1 MAKKIVFY
9 VIVLLA
15 CLPLLLLLNDSDSLL
30 PNFIGLAYLVVW
42 ACIFNSPLGEA
53 LYNFYK
59 NLFNDGRND

>member
-1 MAKKIVFY
+1 MVKKILFY
-9 VIVLLA
+9 VIA
-15 CLPLLLLLNDSDSLL
+15 IIFTLPLLLIVNESDSLL